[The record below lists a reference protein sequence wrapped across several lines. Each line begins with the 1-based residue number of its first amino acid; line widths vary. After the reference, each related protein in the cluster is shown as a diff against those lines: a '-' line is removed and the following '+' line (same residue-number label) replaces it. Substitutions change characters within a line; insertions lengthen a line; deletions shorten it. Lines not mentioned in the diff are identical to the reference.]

1 MSDAQWMPMPSFPR
15 ARQGYAR
22 GPVEA
27 YLREL
32 DGRLA
37 GLNQET
43 TGQAQEISRLQ
54 QALSQ
59 AEARC
64 QRLESATLDE
74 RGQDILDAAERQ
86 AAARLAEAERAADA
100 ILAQAQREA
109 EVLEERA
116 RQENAWRHRKLVQE
130 RTELERQKK
139 AVRLQLSSFQSL
151 AVDAASDV
159 PELRERAL
167 VDDSAGAGSDAPV
180 QGPGT
185 AQHSQP
191 GG

>member
-1 MSDAQWMPMPSFPR
+1 
-15 ARQGYAR
+15 
-22 GPVEA
+22 VEA

-139 AVRLQLSSFQSL
+139 AVRLQLSSFQAL

-159 PELRERAL
+159 
-167 VDDSAGAGSDAPV
+167 VDVSAGAGSDAPV